1 MRNKY
6 AIARR
11 SIWYVLRALLIAAAV
26 IVLALGLFLMAMN
39 VSNLYILTTEG
50 MELRAKTIL
59 NNGSALDLSPYFT
72 ESFIQNDPSLYAGSY
87 GGFTVKTYN
96 YRIDVEHFS
105 VLPWGNT
112 ATFRVTERMLAVSA
126 VQTDTSETAEKL
138 TLPDW
143 TDARYDVVFENVD
156 GRWYISELHVIELDP
171 PEEAKPTPNMSLMP
185 STLPTALPTLAP
197 TPSPSPAVSPSASPQ
212 G

>member
-1 MRNKY
+1 MRSKY

-26 IVLALGLFLMAMN
+26 LLLALALFLSAMN

-59 NNGSALDLSPYFT
+59 QHSSVLGLTPYFT
-72 ESFIQNDPSLYAGSY
+72 EAFISDDAPLYEGLY
-87 GGFTVKTYN
+87 DGFTIKAYN
-96 YRIDVEHFS
+96 YRIDIERMH

-112 ATFRVTERMLAVSA
+112 ATFRVTERMLDVSA
-126 VQTDTSETAEKL
+126 TQTDTSETAERL
-138 TLPDW
+138 APPVW
-143 TDARYDVVFENVD
+143 VNARYDIVFTRTD
-156 GRWYISELHVIELDP
+156 GHWYISRLELVELNP
-171 PEEAKPTPNMSLMP
+171 AEEVKPTPDMSL
-185 STLPTALPTLAP
+185 LASAAPKAAATQKP
-197 TPSPSPAVSPSASPQ
+197 TPSLSPSLSPA

>member
-26 IVLALGLFLMAMN
+26 IVLALGLFLTAMN

-72 ESFIQNDPSLYAGSY
+72 ETFIQNDPSLYAGSY
-87 GGFTVKTYN
+87 AGFTIKTYN
-96 YRIDVEHFS
+96 YRIDVERFS

-138 TLPDW
+138 TLPEW
-143 TDARYDVVFENVD
+143 TDARYDVVFKIVD
-156 GRWYISELHVIELDP
+156 GRWYISELHVIELNP
-171 PEEAKPTPNMSLMP
+171 PEQAKPTPNMSLLP
-185 STLPTALPTLAP
+185 STPTTALAAPTA
-197 TPSPSPAVSPSASPQ
+197 SPSPAVTESASPQ

>member
-26 IVLALGLFLMAMN
+26 IVLALGLFLTAMN

-72 ESFIQNDPSLYAGSY
+72 ETFIQNDPSLYAGSY
-87 GGFTVKTYN
+87 AGFTIKTYN
-96 YRIDVEHFS
+96 YRIDVERFS

-138 TLPDW
+138 TLPEW
-143 TDARYDVVFENVD
+143 TDARYDVVFKIVD
-156 GRWYISELHVIELDP
+156 GRWYISELHVIELNP
-171 PEEAKPTPNMSLMP
+171 PEQAKPTPNMSLLP
-185 STLPTALPTLAP
+185 STPTATLAAP
-197 TPSPSPAVSPSASPQ
+197 TASPSPAVTESASPQ

>member
-26 IVLALGLFLMAMN
+26 IVLALGLFLTAMN

-72 ESFIQNDPSLYAGSY
+72 ETFIQNDPSLYAGSY
-87 GGFTVKTYN
+87 AGFTIKTYN
-96 YRIDVEHFS
+96 YRIDVERFS
-105 VLPWGNT
+105 VLPWGST

-138 TLPDW
+138 TLPEW
-143 TDARYDVVFENVD
+143 TDARYDVVFEIVD
-156 GRWYISELHVIELDP
+156 GRWYISELHVIELNP
-171 PEEAKPTPNMSLMP
+171 PEEAKPTPNMSLLP
-185 STLPTALPTLAP
+185 STPTAALAAP
-197 TPSPSPAVSPSASPQ
+197 TASPSPAVTESASPQ